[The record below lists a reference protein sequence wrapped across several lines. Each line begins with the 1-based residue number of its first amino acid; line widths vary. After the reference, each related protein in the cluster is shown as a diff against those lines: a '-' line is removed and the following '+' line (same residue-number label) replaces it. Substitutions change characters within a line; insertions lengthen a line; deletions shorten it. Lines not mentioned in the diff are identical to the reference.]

1 MIVYILTSANERNGY
16 NESLETFRFENVD
29 DYKVEI

>member
-1 MIVYILTSANERNGY
+1 MYILTSANERNYGY
-16 NESLETFRFENVD
+16 NEALETFRFENLD